1 MALKYYKK
9 IINKSVLHCIAN
21 YTLKLL
27 IIFFFWS
34 GRRDS
39 NPRIQPWQGCVLAS
53 EIV

>member
-27 IIFFFWS
+27 IIFFF
-34 GRRDS
+34 GAGEGIP
-39 NPRIQPWQGCVLAS
+39 NPRLQPWQGCVLAS